1 MQLND
6 VDRLLLRRLKF
17 TIQPTFSG
25 EGDAEK
31 YTTLME
37 RATFSG
43 LQLHVDKLPTS
54 PDKQGLFIADQ
65 GIHKLSPPSP
75 NPNTRP
81 LPGFGFP
88 APQPVHQATAWV
100 RVPRAPNPSTRPLP
114 GFGFPAPPT
123 RAPGHCLEPVG
134 IRQLDDSS
142 RTRFYCGRQK
152 MISSN
157 QFNFVRWMA
166 QCEFVDYKCH
176 LRTVDVILK
185 GWKALVERFDENRA
199 SLLHTFT
206 ILSPKVVDLILSPY
220 GFRIVESFLTVDLVY
235 ERMSESLSKEWN
247 GLEKVLKTEKGRYRD
262 WWLMNVEALPILI
275 KAITFCEIDVAKE
288 FIFHEQIVID
298 LCEAPEGLYCVL
310 KVMAKSRDQPGWKD
324 ALSNLILLKSTSTAG
339 SKALAEAI
347 LFGDYLVNEVVEI
360 ICRRRES
367 IHNSTVSLII
377 RLIEHGS
384 AGVKELIVKCLCETN
399 ENPIIRQIRN
409 TKRFANFTP
418 SQRQRLDDC
427 MTSTRVRSVVDDCIA
442 TLTTNESDSMTPPDG
457 HNKKRRS
464 DLFAASQSSAKKP
477 REECAEPQPRS
488 QTTVPSVTTV
498 SLPPTLNASS
508 TVTQVPI
515 ESLPPTVTPKPVVTA
530 PSAVPTVTTRAAI
543 FPVSTVSLLPTVTP
557 TITVSTPHT
566 VTTLYSMLSSSAV
579 LTSTVP
585 PTPTVSTQ
593 PTVVSSATV
602 SIPTTA
608 PSVKPDP
615 DISSLSS
622 TIPPPPSVPVNRLA
636 TMQPVDPG
644 KDVISM
650 AMSEKY
656 SVLLSKLAK
665 GTPKLRLTLF
675 NCIRNALLP
684 LIMDDRG
691 SEVVKWFIVNGT
703 AKQKEEIERKV
714 AENLEDLVTNGG
726 YGGSIAALVIDNCAV
741 SEKKKEL
748 SEKSIKA
755 AIGESVSQK
764 MDNQSVERNTVTK
777 VARKNKHI
785 TRSVSA
791 NDAKELRNLITEIDH
806 KIKEGTAGLQFD
818 KYAQQIEK
826 VASVLHLLRN
836 ILGSR
841 IVKNMLFKKTRTAF
855 ADYCISNHVDS
866 PIAKVFR
873 AEMESKHCL
882 RMGMQFVKAFP
893 IK

>member
-123 RAPGHCLEPVG
+123 RAPGHCLGSGSPRPQPEHQATAWVRVPRAPNQSTRPLPGFGFPAPPTRAPGHCLGSGSPRPNPSTRPLPGFGFPAPPTRAPGHCLEPVG

-166 QCEFVDYKCH
+166 QCEVE
-176 LRTVDVILK
+176 
-185 GWKALVERFDENRA
+185 GALVERFDENRA

-777 VARKNKHI
+777 RKKVRAHLVYATTMAR
-785 TRSVSA
+785 
-791 NDAKELRNLITEIDH
+791 
-806 KIKEGTAGLQFD
+806 
-818 KYAQQIEK
+818 
-826 VASVLHLLRN
+826 
-836 ILGSR
+836 
-841 IVKNMLFKKTRTAF
+841 
-855 ADYCISNHVDS
+855 
-866 PIAKVFR
+866 
-873 AEMESKHCL
+873 
-882 RMGMQFVKAFP
+882 
-893 IK
+893 

>member
-1 MQLND
+1 MSTDCSFEDSNSLCS
-6 VDRLLLRRLKF
+6 
-17 TIQPTFSG
+17 QPTFSG

-123 RAPGHCLEPVG
+123 RAPGHCLGSGSPRPQPEHQATAWVRVPRAPNQSTRPLPGFGFPAPPTRAPGHCLEPVG

-152 MISSN
+152 MISS
-157 QFNFVRWMA
+157 
-166 QCEFVDYKCH
+166 FVDYKCH

-247 GLEKVLKTEKGRYRD
+247 GLEKVLKTEKGRYVCETLLKKKIKLFAHKIITIAPRD

-691 SEVVKWFIVNGT
+691 SEVVKRNSRLKKWFIVNGT

-826 VASVLHLLRN
+826 TTMAR
-836 ILGSR
+836 
-841 IVKNMLFKKTRTAF
+841 
-855 ADYCISNHVDS
+855 
-866 PIAKVFR
+866 
-873 AEMESKHCL
+873 
-882 RMGMQFVKAFP
+882 
-893 IK
+893 